1 MQREQTQT
9 VWHSPPASRL
19 VAWITGA
26 IEALLLARLL
36 ARLLAARPDN
46 PAVQALYSLTD
57 PLVFPLRWLDTQQ
70 PQFGAVFELSTLA
83 MALLVPLVGFVLWRL
98 VTPYHRGA
106 THG

>member
-1 MQREQTQT
+1 MRRKQMQTIRY
-9 VWHSPPASRL
+9 SLSASRL
-19 VAWITGA
+19 IAWGTGA
-26 IEALLLARLL
+26 LEALLLARLL

-46 PAVQALYSLTD
+46 PAVQALYLLTD
-57 PLVFPLRWLDTQQ
+57 PLVFPLRQLDAQQ

-83 MALLVPLVGFVLWRL
+83 LALLVPLIGFVLWRF